1 MKRFSFLIV
10 AGGSGSRIGGERK
23 QFRLLEGRPLWRW
36 SADLAASLWRDGI
49 AEVVLVLPRGEV
61 APQPWPE
68 AGPVPL
74 RLAEG
79 GASRSESV
87 MNGLAACSCDYV
99 MVHDAARPLVSGALL
114 KKLMNLIG

>member
-1 MKRFSFLIV
+1 MKHFSFLIV

-23 QFRLLEGRPLWRW
+23 QFRLLGGRPLWRC

-68 AGPVPL
+68 SGPVPL

-79 GASRSESV
+79 GASRPESV
-87 MNGLAACSCDYV
+87 MNGLAACSCD
-99 MVHDAARPLVSGALL
+99 
-114 KKLMNLIG
+114 